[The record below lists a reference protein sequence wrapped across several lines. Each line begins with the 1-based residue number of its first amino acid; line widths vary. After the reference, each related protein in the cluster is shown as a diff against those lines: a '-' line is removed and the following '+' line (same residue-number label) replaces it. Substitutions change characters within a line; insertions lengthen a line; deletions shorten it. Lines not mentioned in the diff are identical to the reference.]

1 MKTSSE
7 IYEILTGG
15 IRQYFRETGKKT
27 AVLGISGGI
36 DSAVV
41 ACLAQD
47 ALGKE
52 NVHGLL
58 MPGPY
63 STVHSLT
70 DALKLCTLNEISY
83 HIIPIDSIFHKFLRE
98 LSPVFEHA
106 PHDVTE
112 ENIQARI
119 RAVLLMAYANKKD
132 SLVLNTS
139 NKSELAMGYGTLYGD
154 LAGAM
159 MVLGDVYKTDI
170 YDLAEFLNNKI
181 ERIPEHTIVKEPSA
195 ELHIDQKD
203 SDSMPEY
210 CVLDPI
216 LHALIEE
223 ERSATDLAV
232 PGASPDIVAGIAN
245 RVKLASFKVHQVP
258 PVLAVTDHPL
268 IPENKCL
275 RYNL

>member
-1 MKTSSE
+1 MKTSEE
-7 IYEILTGG
+7 IYRILIHG
-15 IRQYFRETGKKT
+15 IRQFFNETGKKQ
-27 AVLGISGGI
+27 AVVGLSGGI

-52 NVHGLL
+52 NVHGLM

-70 DALKLCTLNEISY
+70 DALKLCTLSEIAY
-83 HIIPIDSIFHKFLRE
+83 HIIPIDPIFHKFLRE

-119 RAVLLMAYANKKD
+119 RAVLLMAYSNKKGH
-132 SLVLNTS
+132 LVLNTS

-154 LAGAM
+154 LTGAL
-159 MVLGDVYKTDI
+159 MVIGDIYKTDV
-170 YDLAEFLNNKI
+170 YDLAAYLNRNG
-181 ERIPEHTIVKEPSA
+181 ERIPDHTIKKEPSA

-203 SDSMPEY
+203 SDNMPEY
-210 CVLDPI
+210 EELDPI
-216 LHALIEE
+216 LYGLIEE
-223 ERSATDLAV
+223 ARSADDTTLGGGGTEKA
-232 PGASPDIVAGIAN
+232 AWVAQKMKQTSYKG
-245 RVKLASFKVHQVP
+245 HQLP
-258 PVLAVTDHPL
+258 PLLAVTDHPL
-268 IPENKCL
+268 LPEYKCL
-275 RYNL
+275 RYNS